1 MGNWF
6 RPYINFVSIS
16 SYFWRNNL
24 LLLLQR
30 ERYDA
35 IVVGVQIIANWSCG
49 DDQEVLQEESDPLPV
64 WVFMV
69 SMRGP
74 TKTENKPKRK
84 AKEFSIKFSFR
95 LSIILANFS
104 PWPAGL
110 SGLSGMVAPSWPRVT
125 RTTPVDGF
133 QWRLIWFWKHRAE
146 FKWNLA
152 RCAKTKTDIFV

>member
-6 RPYINFVSIS
+6 WPYINFVSIS

-30 ERYDA
+30 ERCDRCRRPNYSELKRWRWPGSA
-35 IVVGVQIIANWSCG
+35 AGGEQPVTRVGLHGLHEGPHKNWK
-49 DDQEVLQEESDPLPV
+49 QTE
-64 WVFMV
+64 
-69 SMRGP
+69 
-74 TKTENKPKRK
+74 TKSS
-84 AKEFSIKFSFR
+84 KEFSIKFSFR
-95 LSIILANFS
+95 LSIMLANFS

-110 SGLSGMVAPSWPRVT
+110 SGLSGMVAPSWPRLT

-146 FKWNLA
+146 FKWNFA